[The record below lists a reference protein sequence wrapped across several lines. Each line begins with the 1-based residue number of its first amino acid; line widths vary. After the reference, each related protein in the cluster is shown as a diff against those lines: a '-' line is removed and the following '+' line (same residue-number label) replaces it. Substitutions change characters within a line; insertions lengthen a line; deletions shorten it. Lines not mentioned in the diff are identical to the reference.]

1 MERLLNFLSFYP
13 SRSGIAVGLIFLVTA
28 LASCKIQADPHPS
41 TSTSSSPVDFGTF
54 ERPFSYK
61 SYWNIR
67 PVGVQLGY
75 FQIPDSKYSPLVGEG
90 PYSSTAFL
98 ASKYDKPVEVF
109 GLPGKRGLW
118 ELDGEQ
124 FIPSITIPRW
134 PSRTVP
140 ASGSDGHA
148 DIVDP
153 VEGVVHSF
161 LNLRKDK
168 DGRWMAS
175 MYAWTHLNGRGWG
188 DPSHY
193 YQGARA
199 AAVPPMA
206 GLIRKHEVNDG
217 QKIYRHA
224 LAMSL
229 TFSGLSS
236 RSGYMFPATS
246 GDRTWR
252 ENTGM
257 IPEGALLML
266 PDDFDAS
273 TIEDKE
279 LRKVAETLKVYGAY
293 VVDRNHGTPF
303 YIYVENGAGLNFHKP
318 KWNHSVDQDLKRIQ
332 KSLRQVVGVKGWLDG
347 YGRKFTPEEKLNM
360 ISMRGPWV
368 VTVGQ
373 GKATYDTWSQS
384 LIITGASSRSEFQH
398 HNNRSFSG
406 VDWAEMKRGQRYTF
420 KLQSSDDT
428 EIQLKI
434 FDRTRKR
441 TLFNSHWLSNGH
453 SFEFTW
459 PDESSYTVMSVRKRS
474 DNGKESRVRAF
485 VYPTGEGMVNPLIKN
500 DSN

>member
-1 MERLLNFLSFYP
+1 LNLSPFYP
-13 SRSGIAVGLIFLVTA
+13 SRYGLAAGLIFLVTA
-28 LASCKIQADPHPS
+28 LSSCKTQADPPHTTNSP
-41 TSTSSSPVDFGTF
+41 PVDFGTF

-67 PVGVQLGY
+67 PVDPQLGY
-75 FQIPDSKYSPLVGEG
+75 FEIPDSKYSPLVGEG
-90 PYSSTAFL
+90 PYSSSSFL
-98 ASKYDKPVEVF
+98 ASKYDKSVTVF
-109 GLPGKRGLW
+109 GMAGRRGLW

-153 VEGVVHSF
+153 IDGVIHSF
-161 LNLRKDK
+161 LDLKKGR
-168 DGRWMAS
+168 DGRWTAS
-175 MYAWTHLNGRGWG
+175 MYAWTKLDGRGWG

-193 YQGARA
+193 FQGARA

-217 QKIYRHA
+217 QGMYRHA
-224 LAMSL
+224 LAVSL
-229 TFSGLSS
+229 TYSGLSS

-266 PDDFDAS
+266 PEDFDTR
-273 TIEDKE
+273 TIEDKA

-303 YIYVENGAGLNFHKP
+303 YVYVENGADFNFHKP

-332 KSLRQVVGVKGWLDG
+332 KELRQVMAVKGWLDG
-347 YGRKFTPEEKLNM
+347 YGRKFNPEENLNR

-368 VTVGQ
+368 RTEGKGQ
-373 GKATYDTWSQS
+373 ARFDTWSQS
-384 LIITGASSRSEFQH
+384 VIISEDASRAEFQH
-398 HNNRSFSG
+398 RNGRSFSG
-406 VDWAEMKRGQRYTF
+406 VDWAEMQGGQQYTL
-420 KLQSSDDT
+420 KLQSSEDT
-428 EIQLKI
+428 ELQLKI
-434 FDRTRKR
+434 ESRKGKR
-441 TLFNSHWLSNGH
+441 VLYKSHWLGNGD
-453 SFEFTW
+453 STGFTW
-459 PDESSYTVMSVRKRS
+459 PSEESRAVLLVRKNS
-474 DNGKESRVRAF
+474 SNGKESKARAF
-485 VYPTGEGMVNPLIKN
+485 VYSKDEGIRNPLTQSK
-500 DSN
+500 SK